1 MLKQRPRRPSAP
13 VQDQSELTAREIG
26 RALCQ
31 AREARGEDLDEV
43 ADFLRIRP
51 AYLASLE
58 QGDLGALPGRPYVV
72 GFLRAYA
79 AYLGIDGDAVVA
91 SLKGSLDRI
100 AGQPELNYREPIA
113 EVRRGTAVMVTASL
127 VLAASVYAGYYAIYR
142 VDRGT
147 AEPVAE
153 APGEV
158 AKLASDT
165 LRRGAD
171 ATKSETAAPAGPAA
185 PQRVARAATPPIP
198 ALSTPEEQNAD
209 AGSAV
214 AAELP
219 ANRPLRAT
227 PATPSP
233 ARAKLAL
240 LDSEQVAAAHPTSA
254 GDSSARLALVATG
267 SSWVQVRSAGKDY
280 VRTRTL
286 EPGERFLLPNRN
298 DLALSTGDA
307 GTLEIVVDG
316 ESRGPLGPAGQVVK
330 NLPLVPDQLRA
341 RTAR

>member
-13 VQDQSELTAREIG
+13 AQDQCELTAREIG
-26 RALCQ
+26 RALRQ
-31 AREARGEDLDEV
+31 AREARGEELDEV
-43 ADFLRIRP
+43 ADYLRIRP

-58 QGDLGALPGRPYVV
+58 QGELRALPGRPYVV

-79 AYLGIDGDAVVA
+79 AYLGMDSDVLVA
-91 SLKGSLDRI
+91 SLKEPLDRL
-100 AGQPELNYREPIA
+100 AGRPALSYREPIA
-113 EVRRGTAVMVTASL
+113 EARRGTALMVTASL

-171 ATKSETAAPAGPAA
+171 AAKAETAGPVGPTA
-185 PQRVARAATPPIP
+185 PQRAARSANPPIP
-198 ALSTPEEQNAD
+198 ALTTPEERNAD
-209 AGSAV
+209 AGSAI

-219 ANRPLRAT
+219 DNRPPRAT
-227 PATPSP
+227 ASAPSP
-233 ARAKLAL
+233 ARQQLAL
-240 LDSEQVAAAHPTSA
+240 LDSEQVAAPHPAAS
-254 GDSSARLALVATG
+254 GDGSARLALVATG
-267 SSWVQVRSAGKDY
+267 SSWIQVRSTGKDY

-286 EPGERFLLPNRN
+286 EPGERFPLPNRN

-307 GTLEIVVDG
+307 GTLELVVDG
-316 ESRGPLGPAGQVVK
+316 ESRGPLGQAGQVMK
-330 NLPLVPDQLRA
+330 NLPLLPDQLRA
-341 RTAR
+341 RAAR

>member
-1 MLKQRPRRPSAP
+1 MPNQRPRRPSAP
-13 VQDQSELTAREIG
+13 AQDQSELAAREIG
-26 RALCQ
+26 RALRES
-31 AREARGEDLDEV
+31 REARGEELDEV

-58 QGDLGALPGRPYVV
+58 QGELSALPGRPYVV

-79 AYLGIDGDAVVA
+79 AYLGLDGDVLVA
-91 SLKGSLDRI
+91 SLKGSLDRL
-100 AGQPELNYREPIA
+100 AGQPALSYREPIA
-113 EVRRGTAVMVTASL
+113 EARRGTAVMVTASL

-142 VDRGT
+142 VDRGG

-171 ATKSETAAPAGPAA
+171 AVKAEAAAPAERTA
-185 PQRVARAATPPIP
+185 PQHAARAAVPPIP
-198 ALSTPEEQNAD
+198 ALAAPEERNAD

-219 ANRPLRAT
+219 DNRPLRVA
-227 PATPSP
+227 PAGPSP
-233 ARAKLAL
+233 ARQQLAL
-240 LDSEQVAAAHPTSA
+240 LDSEQVAAPHPAASA
-254 GDSSARLALVATG
+254 DGSARLALVATG
-267 SSWVQVRSAGKDY
+267 SSWIQVRSAGKDY

-286 EPGERFLLPNRN
+286 EPGERFPLPNRN

-307 GTLEIVVDG
+307 GTLEVVVDG
-316 ESRGPLGPAGQVVK
+316 ESRGPLGQAGQMVK
-330 NLPLVPDQLRA
+330 NLPLVPEQLRSRA
-341 RTAR
+341 VH